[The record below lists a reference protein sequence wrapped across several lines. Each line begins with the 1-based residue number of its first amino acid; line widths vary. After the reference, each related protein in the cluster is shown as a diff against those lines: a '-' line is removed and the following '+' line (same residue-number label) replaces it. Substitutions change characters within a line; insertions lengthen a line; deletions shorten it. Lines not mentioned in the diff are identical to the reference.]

1 MSHFYDKDCNPC
13 HTVIGKNGKE
23 RATRI
28 TDARKEGWYP
38 SVTTVLGMMAKP
50 SLDRW
55 KSRQITD
62 ACYKNPSIQNGQY
75 IATPEKYAEDMIE
88 AAFQQV
94 DDAADLGTLIHDAIE
109 QGYSGKESKDIV
121 EIGESMVPVKD
132 IVQSV
137 YTWQAEVGIEVDEAE
152 LRLVNTEYGYAGTTD
167 ISFTKGI
174 QKGILDY
181 KTRRFDDTKM
191 KPYDEHPAQ
200 IAAYYMAVYGSIP
213 DDAIGCNLYIST
225 TTPGLIHPIWYDAG
239 TLKQEWQIFE
249 NILEVWQIRKNHKI
263 GTKYQ

>member
-23 RATRI
+23 RATTIR
-28 TDARKEGWYP
+28 DARKEGWYA
-38 SVTTVLGMMAKP
+38 SVTTILGMLAKP
-50 SLDRW
+50 QLERW
-55 KSRQITD
+55 KFRQITD
-62 ACYKNPSIQNGQY
+62 ICWDTMYAVMKEFREGKIF
-75 IATPEKYAEDMIE
+75 PESLPVTNDAYFIE
-88 AAFQQV
+88 MVDKAFKQV
-94 DDAADLGTLIHDAIE
+94 DDAADFGTLIHDAIE

-137 YTWQAEVGIEVDEAE
+137 YDWQAEVGIEVDEAE

-181 KTRRFDDTKM
+181 KTRRFDDTKI
-191 KPYDEHPAQ
+191 KPYDELKALQ
-200 IAAYYMAVYGSIP
+200 QKGGSPCEIHANGEC
-213 DDAIGCNLYIST
+213 DCSKKST
-225 TTPGLIHPIWYDAG
+225 
-239 TLKQEWQIFE
+239 
-249 NILEVWQIRKNHKI
+249 
-263 GTKYQ
+263 